1 MIALKSNIYR
11 LILIW
16 PQIFCA
22 FLYKLNHKPGV
33 NGSFTKKHCP
43 APHIYILILASLII
57 SLVKGFF
64 ILFVLMM
71 IMIIMVCVWNT
82 DIHLRCKRVSE
93 NLRKTV
99 KTMPV
104 ALGMGLHHLASE
116 STEEITYK

>member
-1 MIALKSNIYR
+1 
-11 LILIW
+11 
-16 PQIFCA
+16 
-22 FLYKLNHKPGV
+22 
-33 NGSFTKKHCP
+33 
-43 APHIYILILASLII
+43 
-57 SLVKGFF
+57 
-64 ILFVLMM
+64 MM

-116 STEEITYK
+116 STVEITYK